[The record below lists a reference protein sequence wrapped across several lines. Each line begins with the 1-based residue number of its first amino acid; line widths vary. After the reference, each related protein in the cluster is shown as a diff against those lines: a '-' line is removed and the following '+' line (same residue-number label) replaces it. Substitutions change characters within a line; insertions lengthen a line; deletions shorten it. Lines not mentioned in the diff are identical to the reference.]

1 MSKSNYK
8 NDYKPYDDVPIK
20 TSHRTRTQA
29 NTSAGGTS
37 QRVGTQPE
45 QRPGLSAAQRF
56 ALEKEREEARRNAYE
71 AARKAGV
78 TNLPATRRTNLP
90 VPAKR
95 NANAVSHAGNTHS
108 ANSYRTTAQHR
119 GVSDLLG
126 RIKLP
131 QITLSLTTFLAVL
144 ALVLV
149 IFSFS
154 AFGRIEQNYIPE
166 VNRVSVMDDLIKQ
179 METPLKEGYTKKD
192 IGSENMYAGSLA
204 LVNSANK
211 FVFNNTPDF
220 VPTEE
225 LVVINSVKASKSY
238 KVKDYTVKL
247 NKSTVAVLDKMFDA
261 FFTETGKNDVMIT
274 AGYRTT
280 EEQQS
285 IYDKKVE
292 QLGADQKTAALPGYS
307 EHHTGYA
314 VDFNIYTDGG
324 VTKQFDGTGEYAWIP
339 NNAYKYGFVLRY
351 PDGKTDVTGI
361 DNEPWHYRYVGVPHA
376 YYMASTGKTLEE
388 YITLL
393 RNYPCDYP
401 LYVTDWD
408 GTMYEVYYKKSDGAS
423 TSLPVP
429 ESGEYTVSGNNAD
442 GYIVTVKSGTVGNG
456 TSGANTGTNTGTA
469 TPSDTNAASGNGAQS
484 ANADGSN
491 AAG

>member
-1 MSKSNYK
+1 MSKSNYI

-20 TSHRTRTQA
+20 TSHRGSVQGNTAANGTPRRTTA
-29 NTSAGGTS
+29 
-37 QRVGTQPE
+37 QPE
-45 QRPGLSAAQRF
+45 RPGLSAAQRF

-71 AARKAGV
+71 AARRAGV
-78 TNLPATRRTNLP
+78 TNLPAVQRTNLP
-90 VPAKR
+90 VPANR
-95 NANAVSHAGNTHS
+95 NANGVSRPGNSHS
-108 ANSYRTTAQHR
+108 ANGGYRTTAQNR
-119 GVSDLLG
+119 GVADVLG

-131 QITLSLTTFLAVL
+131 RITLSLTTFLAVL

-166 VNRVSVMDDLIKQ
+166 VNRGSVMDELIKQ

-324 VTKQFDGTGEYAWIP
+324 VTKQFDGTGEYAWIA

-361 DNEPWHYRYVGVPHA
+361 DTEPWHYRYVGVPHA
-376 YYMASTGKTLEE
+376 YYMVSTGKTLEE

-429 ESGEYTVSGNNAD
+429 ASGEYTVSGNNAD

-456 TSGANTGTNTGTA
+456 ASGANTGTNTGTV
-469 TPSDTNAASGNGAQS
+469 TPTDTNNGAQS
-484 ANADGSN
+484 ANADGAN